1 MKKTL
6 ALLTVCIVQLLFSSC
21 IAETATMM
29 RISGSGNQKH
39 FSIIDNQVYITL
51 EKEGLFSNRYSLYS
65 IVPGEEP
72 YLISSFRGYY
82 SLPVVYRG
90 RWLINKLDVTPLKLY
105 INSSTW
111 CTLDLDGSIKPF
123 DTMATSSSEQNDVFD
138 GVTNFTLIRMIR
150 QDNVY
155 QVMFWDEELSE
166 WQETGVQ
173 ASVFQPTVF
182 PSLVF
187 SADSGASECQVFGAV
202 SCDFFCIP
210 RIYDGSIW
218 AAIMCGD
225 KLFLLDSS
233 SIILYEVTTEK
244 YRTIYSYDRH
254 LHENRIYNIFLQ
266 DESIFFSDPSSKQ
279 IIRYDLS
286 TEEIVRT
293 KARTNDCSDFVVVG
307 DWVYSVSED
316 ESSRMHLLMSNLLT
330 GEEYLRVLLVK

>member
-155 QVMFWDEELSE
+155 QVMFWDEELSLSLIHISE
-166 WQETGVQ
+166 
-173 ASVFQPTVF
+173 PT
-182 PSLVF
+182 
-187 SADSGASECQVFGAV
+187 
-202 SCDFFCIP
+202 
-210 RIYDGSIW
+210 
-218 AAIMCGD
+218 
-225 KLFLLDSS
+225 
-233 SIILYEVTTEK
+233 
-244 YRTIYSYDRH
+244 RH
-254 LHENRIYNIFLQ
+254 
-266 DESIFFSDPSSKQ
+266 
-279 IIRYDLS
+279 
-286 TEEIVRT
+286 
-293 KARTNDCSDFVVVG
+293 
-307 DWVYSVSED
+307 
-316 ESSRMHLLMSNLLT
+316 
-330 GEEYLRVLLVK
+330 